1 MFGTLDISTSGLVA
15 QRTRL
20 ETIAA
25 NIANSTTISDE
36 NGNNVPFR
44 RRLALLAPGDP
55 TSGEAGGV
63 HVQRIVQDQSP
74 FNLRYEPD
82 SPFADEQG
90 YVKYPNIEP
99 MIEQINAL
107 EASRA
112 YEANISVAEGTKRI
126 MQASLQL
133 LS

>member
-1 MFGTLDISTSGLVA
+1 MFGTLDISTSGLIA

-25 NIANSTTISDE
+25 NIANASTISDA
-36 NGNNVPFR
+36 NGNNAPFR
-44 RRLALLAPGDP
+44 RRIALLQEGDP
-55 TSGEAGGV
+55 ASGKPGV
-63 HVQRIVQDQSP
+63 HVRDIVQDPAP
-74 FNLRYEPD
+74 FQLRHEPD
-82 SPFADEQG
+82 NPLADELG

-133 LS
+133 LG